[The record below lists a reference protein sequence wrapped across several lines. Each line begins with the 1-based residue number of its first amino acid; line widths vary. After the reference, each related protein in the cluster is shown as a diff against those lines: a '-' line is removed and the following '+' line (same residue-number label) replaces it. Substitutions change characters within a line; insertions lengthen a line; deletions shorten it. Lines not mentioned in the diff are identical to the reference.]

1 MKLDKVKERVRTQ
14 VEDSN
19 WKKPDSIPLIQ
30 KATSDE
36 KKNKDNRENKKKR
49 LRETYKFNFAGYY
62 SREGTLK

>member
-36 KKNKDNRENKKKR
+36 KKNKDNRENKKKGVCR
-49 LRETYKFNFAGYY
+49 LLG
-62 SREGTLK
+62 G